1 MFTIKAYMKWFS
13 PFLRVLVRPRI
24 KGRVAVAN
32 SNNYR
37 AVARFIT
44 AAKSMKKNDDGGI
57 VQGLILLLGI

>member
-24 KGRVAVAN
+24 KGRVAVAY

-37 AVARFIT
+37 AVAIFYNCS
-44 AAKSMKKNDDGGI
+44 KVHEKNDDGGI